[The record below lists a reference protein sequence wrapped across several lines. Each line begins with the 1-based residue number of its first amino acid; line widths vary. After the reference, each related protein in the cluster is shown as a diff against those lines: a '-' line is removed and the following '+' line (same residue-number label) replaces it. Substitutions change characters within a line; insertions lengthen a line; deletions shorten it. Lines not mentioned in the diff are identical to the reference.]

1 MEIQIENLRA
11 KMRGVQ
17 LNNYQRALALEE
29 YHKLLDYVEKL
40 EQLTIPA
47 VSGSSLMSEFW
58 KESADLIE
66 KYRDSGRSN
75 LRSGSNNFKEI

>member
-17 LNNYQRALALEE
+17 LNNYQRALALDE

-40 EQLTIPA
+40 EQLTIPT
-47 VSGSSLMSEFW
+47 VSGHSPIASSTCQLKF
-58 KESADLIE
+58 D
-66 KYRDSGRSN
+66 N
-75 LRSGSNNFKEI
+75 